1 MHKVLLS
8 KQIQKVMI
16 HFQDQRIKKDLVI
29 AKTSMETSKQAT
41 IFTGIIPTLIIR
53 AINNKSSKREA
64 KMEEGNMIR
73 NKLIPIITQVIRQ
86 KRIFMN
92 KPEISTVQKPE
103 IKSLTGRTYINKGK
117 IIKSNLR
124 SNKLKQTNLVTPKKK
139 RNGMEDTR
147 KKKKTFIRSTIMGE
161 QTKVNKTIQVGQHQ
175 TLMTNITTK
184 SQTSMLS
191 SMVNLTPR
199 KRKYTKSMKLVKTL
213 TSISK
218 IEAIVQDQIY
228 LTVGTGFHGYS

>member
-29 AKTSMETSKQAT
+29 AKTSMETSKQAM

-103 IKSLTGRTYINKGK
+103 IKSLTGRTYLNKGK

-191 SMVNLTPR
+191 STVNLTPR